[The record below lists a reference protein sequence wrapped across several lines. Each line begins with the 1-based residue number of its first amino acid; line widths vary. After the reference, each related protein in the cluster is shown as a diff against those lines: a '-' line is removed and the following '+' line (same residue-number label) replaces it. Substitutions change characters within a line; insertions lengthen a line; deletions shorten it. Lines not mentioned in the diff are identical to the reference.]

1 MLGLDGKVVGEGGG
15 IVIDIEVN
23 PALRRE
29 ALNISLARSSSSS
42 FGSSSGKSCLRWL
55 LS

>member
-1 MLGLDGKVVGEGGG
+1 MLPWEGKVVGEEGG

-23 PALRRE
+23 PALSRE
-29 ALNISLARSSSSS
+29 ALNISRAISSSSS
-42 FGSSSGKSCLRWL
+42 FGSSSEKSCLRWL